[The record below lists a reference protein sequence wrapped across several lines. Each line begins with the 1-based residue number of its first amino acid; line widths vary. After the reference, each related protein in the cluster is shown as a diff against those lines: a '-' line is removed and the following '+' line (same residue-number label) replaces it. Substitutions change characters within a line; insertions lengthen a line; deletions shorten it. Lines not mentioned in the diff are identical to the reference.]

1 MARRGSFGR
10 SGTTQNLSMLVYQ
23 LLKEQMQTELQN
35 ILTAYQTNMKA
46 GQYNAQFN
54 GQNVDGNFVLS
65 YYQSMLAGFPP
76 GSTEYETLRSQLSSF
91 EQQYKTD
98 VQNLVIDSMNNGTK
112 VDFGLLGDGFENR
125 GIDEVTLSDVRNWST
140 SAIAELEANGDITQ
154 ADKLKGAVFVAG
166 FNVDNDGKETALNN
180 KDISYSA
187 YGKWLGGQL
196 QAALDAGFTK
206 DSEAYRNILKIQSQI
221 NKVAK
226 DEDEKRAG
234 EDYEKAIMGAM
245 SDVDAAAKAMIGA
258 YDGPFKDE
266 MGQIWNQVDGNS
278 PAPYYEFMQ
287 KLAAL
292 KGQGAGGQL
301 YGDLMNSVGG
311 GNLDNL
317 FAEAVVEANGKV
329 SQLLDAGFAAA
340 GKDMSNKLV
349 ILANRIHGNG
359 LTFLSDSGIEFTS
372 GNASS
377 VMSQMKTN
385 LGTAGTS
392 FSVDD
397 QTGQTTVRGGH
408 PEAVLASLKGLGAL
422 VGDRGT
428 ETYPW
433 INDLSQ
439 GQLRTSYLGD
449 STLVQADTNND
460 DIITTDEFGAF
471 FSTGDMNN
479 VELEDQLKIMMNAM
493 STEDIPG
500 SNIHP
505 ASLAYAFVEAAY
517 NREAL
522 KHGSIMIVDDRGY
535 TKVSEWGDKQAGDRE
550 LLPAKITVNGVDS
563 IVYVKPATIKQNNNG
578 NYDDMDLGMTNG
590 YQVQL
595 YRLPGNYSNM
605 PGQQADGFVIITGT
619 MKDGS
624 GGSSPM
630 SVKFTI
636 SEFETYARSA
646 FGAEFDFTNFNNP
659 PKDGT
664 ADAFVSFVGSMSGN
678 KDIWENMANPAS
690 PYYPKNLPL
699 NADQPNGPR
708 AFPSFNDKEFQFT
721 GLLNSNADIDKWV
734 AGLVKDPAALS
745 SAALELARTR
755 RGADAVFDSKDLIDA
770 ALQGNGIANNLAYTT
785 VAGKIQS
792 NPVWKTFMDS
802 RFPEVKRVSI
812 SPAAENGDYAQK
824 WRNLIPGFN
833 MPEMPTSKPGETKTD
848 KSPWQQQV
856 EDKYRNMIP
865 GLAPGTTPGSS
876 FLNDAFRNRPGM
888 KPETVGSTPKINSS
902 GILPDYTKPKF
913 STGTQPKIKPGS
925 PFKPGQGV

>member
-1 MARRGSFGR
+1 
-10 SGTTQNLSMLVYQ
+10 MLVYQ

-54 GQNVDGNFVLS
+54 GQNVDGQFVLN

-112 VDFGLLGDGFENR
+112 VDFGLLGAGFENR
-125 GIDEVTLSDVRNWST
+125 GIDEVTLTDVQSWS
-140 SAIAELEANGDITQ
+140 AAQIAELEANGDITQ

-166 FNVDNDGKETALNN
+166 FNVNRDGKETALDNG
-180 KDISYSA
+180 DITYASYS
-187 YGKWLGGQL
+187 KWLGGQL

-206 DSEAYRNILKIQSQI
+206 DSEAYRNILKIQAQI

-226 DEDEKRAG
+226 EQDQKKAA
-234 EDYEKAIMGAM
+234 EDYEKAITGAM
-245 SDVDAAAKAMIGA
+245 SDVDAAAKAMIEA

-266 MGQIWNQVDGNS
+266 MGQVWNQVDGNS
-278 PAPYYEFMQ
+278 SSPHYEFMQ

-301 YGDLMNSVGG
+301 YSDLMNSVGG
-311 GNLDNL
+311 GNLDEL

-329 SQLLDAGFAAA
+329 AQLLDGGFAAA
-340 GKDMSNKLV
+340 GPTMSNQLTV
-349 ILANRIHGNG
+349 LARRLHGNG

-377 VMSQMKTN
+377 VMSEMKSN
-385 LGTAGTS
+385 LTTSGTS
-392 FSVDD
+392 FSVDEN
-397 QTGQTTVRGGH
+397 GNTTVRGGH
-408 PEAVLASLKGLGAL
+408 PDAVLSSLKGLGAL

-433 INDLSQ
+433 INDLSK

-449 STLVQADTNND
+449 SALVKADTNGD
-460 DIITTDEFGAF
+460 DIITADEFGVF
-471 FSTGDMNN
+471 FSSGDMNN
-479 VELEDQLKIMMNAM
+479 TELEAELGIMMNAM

-500 SNIHP
+500 SSIHP

-517 NREAL
+517 NKEAL

-550 LLPAKITVNGVDS
+550 LLPTKVTVNGVDS

-578 NYDDMDLGMTNG
+578 QYDDMDLGMTNG

-605 PGQQADGFVIITGT
+605 PGQQADGFVVITGT

-630 SVKFTI
+630 SIKLTI

-664 ADAFVSFVGSMSGN
+664 ADAFVSFTGSMGGN
-678 KDIWENMANPAS
+678 KEIWENMANPAS
-690 PYYPKNLPL
+690 PYYIKNLPL

-708 AFPSFNDKEFQFT
+708 ALPNFNDKELSFT
-721 GLLNSNADIDKWV
+721 GLLNSNSDIDKWV
-734 AGLVKDPAALS
+734 SGLVKDPAALS
-745 SAALELARTR
+745 SAALELARAR
-755 RGADAVFDSKDLIDA
+755 RGADAVFDS
-770 ALQGNGIANNLAYTT
+770 IADNLAYTT

-792 NPVWKTFMDS
+792 NPLWQSFMNS
-802 RFPEVKRVSI
+802 KFPEVKRVPI
-812 SPAAENGDYAQK
+812 STAAENTPLAQK
-824 WRNLIPGFN
+824 WRNLIPGYN
-833 MPEMPTSKPGETKTD
+833 MPEMPGASQDTRPPGERG
-848 KSPWQQQV
+848 KSPWEKQQ

-865 GLAPGTTPGSS
+865 GMLPPKPEGTGSS
-876 FLNDAFRNRPGM
+876 GFLNTAFRN
-888 KPETVGSTPKINSS
+888 KPELTSGVGKIDTKPT
-902 GILPDYTKPKF
+902 IDYTKPKY
-913 STGTQPKIKPGS
+913 SDGKTTGVKINPNPFNPG
-925 PFKPGQGV
+925 GRV